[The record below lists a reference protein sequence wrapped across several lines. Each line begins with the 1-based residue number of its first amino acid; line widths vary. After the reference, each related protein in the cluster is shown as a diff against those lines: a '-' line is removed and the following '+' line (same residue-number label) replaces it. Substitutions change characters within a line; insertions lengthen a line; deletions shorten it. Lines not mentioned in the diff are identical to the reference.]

1 MPRSPQGK
9 FISFKT
15 CIFISSSQSE
25 RYLNDSAF
33 LLEYLHGLVWNCGFK
48 KKKKGRKTEK
58 GKENSFLQ
66 WICFLIFWTVKN
78 DSLIN
83 TWLVQWPFS
92 VGLEIILGADGKL
105 MSKFKNSWPQG
116 IH

>member
-15 CIFISSSQSE
+15 CIFIYSSQSQ

-48 KKKKGRKTEK
+48 NKKKGERERKRK
-58 GKENSFLQ
+58 FLP
-66 WICFLIFWTVKN
+66 TV
-78 DSLIN
+78 DM
-83 TWLVQWPFS
+83 FS
-92 VGLEIILGADGKL
+92 NILNHK
-105 MSKFKNSWPQG
+105 K
-116 IH
+116 

>member
-15 CIFISSSQSE
+15 CICISSSQSQ

-48 KKKKGRKTEK
+48 KKKKKGERQRKEK
-58 GKENSFLQ
+58 KIPSYSGNVF
-66 WICFLIFWTVKN
+66 
-78 DSLIN
+78 
-83 TWLVQWPFS
+83 
-92 VGLEIILGADGKL
+92 
-105 MSKFKNSWPQG
+105 
-116 IH
+116 

>member
-15 CIFISSSQSE
+15 CICISSSQSQ

-48 KKKKGRKTEK
+48 KKKREKDRERKRK
-58 GKENSFLQ
+58 FLP
-66 WICFLIFWTVKN
+66 TV
-78 DSLIN
+78 DM
-83 TWLVQWPFS
+83 FS
-92 VGLEIILGADGKL
+92 NILNRK
-105 MSKFKNSWPQG
+105 K
-116 IH
+116 